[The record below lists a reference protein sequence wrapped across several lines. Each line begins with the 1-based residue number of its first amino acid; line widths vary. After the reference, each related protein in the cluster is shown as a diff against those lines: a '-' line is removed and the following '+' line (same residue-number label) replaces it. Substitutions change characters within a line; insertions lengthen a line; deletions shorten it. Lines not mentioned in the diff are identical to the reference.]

1 MNPGEFISILLITT
15 IFVAMLQPYAFAQV
29 SSCGVV
35 NIRFHHPETS
45 HPGELIQAVSVVTA
59 SCFYYSTVIVDLVD
73 SRSNNIL
80 SRASWPYDPLGNP
93 VSPPLVNH
101 AITQNQLGYWA
112 LLIRTNFAGSSTGIQ
127 FTILVEPN
135 A

>member
-1 MNPGEFISILLITT
+1 MTPREFISILLITT
-15 IFVAMLQPYAFAQV
+15 IIVAILQPYAFAQV

-45 HPGELIQAVSVVTA
+45 HQGKLIQTVSVVTA
-59 SCFYYSTVIVDLVD
+59 SCFFYSTVIVDLVD
-73 SRSNNIL
+73 SRSNNLL